1 MKLLLLSPFF
11 FLLSTLCTGCTY
23 VDYTFEGYSSDQV
36 WKAMV
41 VAAETPTYDDWHIAE
56 NNVWVDPAQYR
67 IEIYRRLRRV
77 LYRPESEPRREEQ
90 TWKFDIRVIGLDPP
104 KARLVSR
111 GRAVPM
117 HATLEG
123 QRYFLD
129 VHDLLLGVAGEAVLK
144 DAHDAVLQ
152 SLGTDEEP
160 PPSEDVEFLGPD

>member
-1 MKLLLLSPFF
+1 MKL
-11 FLLSTLCTGCTY
+11 FLLSTFYSLLSISCPACTY
-23 VDYTFEGYSSDQV
+23 VDFTFEGYKSDQV

-41 VAAETPTYDDWHIAE
+41 VAAETPTYDDWHVAE
-56 NNVWVDPAQYR
+56 NNVWVDKTEYR

-77 LYRPESEPRREEQ
+77 LHRPGAEPQREEQ
-90 TWKFDIRVIGLDPP
+90 TWSFDVRMIGLDPP

-111 GRAVPM
+111 QSAVPM
-117 HATLEG
+117 HATREG

-144 DAHDAVLQ
+144 DADDAVLQ

-160 PPSEDVEFLGPD
+160 PPSEDVEFLGPP

>member
-23 VDYTFEGYSSDQV
+23 VDFTFEGYSSDQV

-41 VAAETPTYDDWHIAE
+41 VAAETPTYDDWHVAE
-56 NNVWVDPAQYR
+56 NNVWVDPTEYR

-77 LYRPESEPRREEQ
+77 LHRPESEPRREAQ
-90 TWKFDIRVIGLDPP
+90 TWKFDVRMIALDPP

-111 GRAVPM
+111 SAAVPI
-117 HATLEG
+117 HATREG

-129 VHDLLLGVAGEAVLK
+129 VHDLLLGVAGEAVLQ
-144 DAHDAVLQ
+144 DADDAVLQ

-160 PPSEDVEFLGPD
+160 RPSEEVEFLGPD